1 MRAGES
7 MEQGLRACCRGIR
20 IGKILIQRSEETAKA
35 QLYYAKLPS
44 DIAQRHV
51 LLMDPMLATG
61 GSAILAIEKLVESGV
76 DVSRVIFLNFLA
88 APEGIRAVM
97 ERFPQLTIV
106 TSEIDKGLDE
116 RKYIVPGLGDFGC
129 LYFGTT
135 NDA

>member
-20 IGKILIQRSEETAKA
+20 IGKILIQRNEESAKA
-35 QLYYAKLPS
+35 QLYYAKLPA

-61 GSAILAIEKLVESGV
+61 GSAILAIDTLVQNGV
-76 DVSRVIFLNFLA
+76 RPDKIVFLNFLA
-88 APEGIRAVM
+88 SPEGIRNVLL
-97 ERFPQLTIV
+97 RFPDITIV

-129 LYFGTT
+129 LYFGTSA
-135 NDA
+135 D